1 MVPLVKNLVGS
12 LGRTTNIFRIVNKIK
27 RIRMSQIL
35 LYIVMIALVIFTAAP
50 IIYVISTAF
59 KPLDELF
66 IYPPQ
71 FLVMKPTL
79 KNFSDLLVATDS
91 SLVPFTRYL
100 FNSFFTTVTIV
111 FFSVVVSSMGA
122 FIISKYKLPGTAFIF
137 AVVISALM
145 FPTQVTAIPT
155 YFVISKLGIINTYWA
170 LILPHL
176 AVPYNF
182 FLMKQFIDQIPE
194 TTLEAARID
203 GANEWT
209 MYWKIIMP
217 FVKPAWIT
225 VVIFSFI
232 GNWNDF
238 SSPLIYTSSE
248 AMKTLP
254 LAMLGVSNG
263 TVGRMG
269 AAAAGAFVTIIP
281 SILLFIILQRQVMD
295 TMSHSGIKS

>member
-1 MVPLVKNLVGS
+1 MIAAAKNIVKPLN
-12 LGRTTNIFRIVNKIK
+12 RAARMFHRHWIK
-27 RIRMSQIL
+27 RITIKKIL
-35 LYIVMIALVIFTAAP
+35 LYVFMIALVLFTAAP
-50 IIYVISTAF
+50 IIFVTSTAF

-66 IYPPQ
+66 LYPPR
-71 FLVMKPTL
+71 FFVMHPTF
-79 KNFSDLLVATDS
+79 KNFSDLLIATDS

-100 FNSFFTTVTIV
+100 FNSVFTTVAIV
-111 FFSVVVSSMGA
+111 FFSVVISSMGA
-122 FIISKYKLPGTAFIF
+122 FIISKYKLPGMAFIF

-145 FPTQVTAIPT
+145 FPPQVTSIPT
-155 YFVISKLGIINTYWA
+155 YFVISNMGILNTYWA
-170 LILPHL
+170 LILPKL

-182 FLMKQFIDQIPE
+182 FLVKQFMDQIPDQ
-194 TTLEAARID
+194 TLEAAKVD

-209 MYWKIIMP
+209 MFWKIVMP
-217 FVKPAWIT
+217 FVKPAWMT

-238 SSPLIYTSSE
+238 SSPLIYTTSE

-269 AAAAGAFVTIIP
+269 AAAAGAFVTVAP

-295 TMSHSGIKS
+295 TMAHSGIKS

>member
-1 MVPLVKNLVGS
+1 MIAAAKTIAKPIQQALNLVHRR
-12 LGRTTNIFRIVNKIK
+12 LIK
-27 RIRMSQIL
+27 RITLGSIL
-35 LYIVMIALVIFTAAP
+35 LYVVMIALVLFTAAP
-50 IIYVISTAF
+50 IIYVASTAF

-66 IYPPQ
+66 LYPPR
-71 FLVMKPTL
+71 FFVMNPTF
-79 KNFSDLLVATDS
+79 KNFSDLLIATDS

-100 FNSFFTTVTIV
+100 FNSVFTTVAIV
-111 FFSVVVSSMGA
+111 FFSVVISSMGA
-122 FIISKYKLPGTAFIF
+122 FIVSKYKLPGVGFIF

-145 FPTQVTAIPT
+145 FPPQVTSIPT
-155 YFVISKLGIINTYWA
+155 YFVISNLGILNTYWA
-170 LILPHL
+170 LILPKL

-182 FLMKQFIDQIPE
+182 FLVKQFMDQIPNQ
-194 TTLEAARID
+194 TLEAATVD

-209 MYWKIIMP
+209 MFWEIVMP
-217 FVKPAWIT
+217 FVKPAWMT

-238 SSPLIYTSSE
+238 SSPLIYTTSE

-269 AAAAGAFVTIIP
+269 AAAAGAFVTILP
-281 SILLFIILQRQVMD
+281 SIVLFMILQRQVMD
-295 TMSHSGIKS
+295 TMAHSGIKS